1 MEKNQKECLIKPS
14 WALNTMKYAKFGCR
28 ASSQTCQD
36 GGGMYIISHCT
47 YSILKHTLYRF
58 ESKGYMHL
66 ELSLGDNLMY
76 ILEKISEFVG
86 KWMAVV
92 VLAIAALSLFA
103 PKSTLWIELSWVN
116 YLLMVVMFGMGL
128 TLKLSDFALVFAR
141 PKEITIGCAAQFIV
155 MPALAFLLSKI
166 FGLDAALMAGVV
178 LVGTCPGGTSSNVI
192 TYLSKGD
199 VALSV
204 GMTSVNTLL
213 APVLTP
219 AITYL
224 LLRTTVN
231 VDVMAMFLSIVKVV
245 IVPIALGFVINKFFG
260 KWTARAVKVLPL
272 VSVIAIAM
280 IVAAVVSHNAAK
292 ILSTGAI
299 VFAVVILH
307 NLLGYGCGFGLGKLL
322 KFSTPKTKALSI
334 EIGMQNSGLA
344 TSLASTA
351 FSSLA
356 MATVPGAIFSVWHN
370 ISGAILANVYR
381 RKE

>member
-1 MEKNQKECLIKPS
+1 
-14 WALNTMKYAKFGCR
+14 
-28 ASSQTCQD
+28 
-36 GGGMYIISHCT
+36 
-47 YSILKHTLYRF
+47 
-58 ESKGYMHL
+58 MH
-66 ELSLGDNLMY
+66 
-76 ILEKISEFVG
+76 ILEKISELVG

-92 VLAIAALSLFA
+92 VLAIAALSLFI

-128 TLKLSDFALVFAR
+128 TLKLNDFKLVFTR

-155 MPALAFLLSKI
+155 MPALAFLLSKA
-166 FGLDAALMAGVV
+166 FGLAAALMAGVV

-213 APVLTP
+213 APILTP

-245 IVPIALGFVINKFFG
+245 IVPIALGFIINKFLG
-260 KWTARAVKVLPL
+260 KFTARAVKVLPL
-272 VSVIAIAM
+272 ISVIAIAM

-344 TSLASTA
+344 TSLAATA
-351 FSSLA
+351 FSSFA

-381 RKE
+381 WNE